1 MAKAKTRRGAD
12 AVDSLQLERFLPY
25 RLSVLANTVSLH
37 VAAAYEE
44 RFGLTIPEWR
54 VMAMLAQ
61 YPNISAVDVADRTAM
76 DKVAVSRAVQALM
89 GKGHLKREIHAED
102 RRRSMLTLSGSGRAV
117 YKRVVPL
124 ARTFEKQLLEVLNG
138 RERKVLD
145 ELLTRLSERARSL
158 R

>member
-1 MAKAKTRRGAD
+1 MARTKTGSGA
-12 AVDSLQLERFLPY
+12 AGSLTLERFLPY

-37 VAAAYEE
+37 VAAAYQE

-61 YPNISAVDVADRTAM
+61 YPDISAVDVAERTAM
-76 DKVAVSRAVQALM
+76 DKVAVSRAVQTLLA
-89 GKGHLKREIHAED
+89 KGLVKRAIDAED
-102 RRRSMLTLSGSGRAV
+102 RRRSMLALSASGRAV
-117 YKRVVPL
+117 YKRVVPV
-124 ARTFEKQLLEVLNG
+124 ARTFEQQLLDELSS

-145 ELLTRLSERARSL
+145 DLLTRLSERARTL

>member
-1 MAKAKTRRGAD
+1 MARAKTGSGA
-12 AVDSLQLERFLPY
+12 ASSLILERFLPY
-25 RLSVLANTVSLH
+25 RLSVLANTVSLR

-61 YPNISAVDVADRTAM
+61 YPDISAVDVAERTAM
-76 DKVAVSRAVQALM
+76 DKVAVSRAVQALLA
-89 GKGHLKREIHAED
+89 KGHVKRAIDAED
-102 RRRSMLTLSGSGRAV
+102 RRRSMLALSASGRAV

-124 ARTFEKQLLEVLNG
+124 ARTFEQQLLDELSG

-145 ELLTRLSERARSL
+145 DLLTRLSERARTL